1 MPLHI
6 NIARNAILEK
16 MPEGCRCRCI
26 DSCSGPSIPSTAPSR
41 GMPSE
46 NADSEPPEEANK
58 RRRISLDAPHS
69 DPNNPPVRRYQVQP
83 ITVEERRTPYRS
95 GRKPGETPTPAQPRR
110 DGILSTV
117 QTPSD
122 GKSGNQTVPR
132 GHLGSA
138 QPGSGNAPLATR
150 LSLISR
156 GIAPS
161 VILVSHSERP
171 LRVSRQ
177 TTKFARLKGEFVFPY
192 LDM

>member
-1 MPLHI
+1 
-6 NIARNAILEK
+6 

-26 DSCSGPSIPSTAPSR
+26 DSCSGPSIPSTVPSR

-58 RRRISLDAPHS
+58 RRRISLDTPHS
-69 DPNNPPVRRYQVQP
+69 DPKNPPVRRYQAQP

-122 GKSGNQTVPR
+122 GKCGNQTVPR

-138 QPGSGNAPLATR
+138 QPGSGTAPLATR

-171 LRVSRQ
+171 LTRFQ
-177 TTKFARLKGEFVFPY
+177 TNNKICTSQG
-192 LDM
+192 